1 MVVKG
6 VKIMEKGFL
15 KNILIETIKN
25 IFNIVITNNIFKYL
39 GILVVIAVIIKIFKP
54 QIKGYIGEKT
64 INFML
69 KKLPEDY
76 KIVNDIFI
84 KNDGWSSQIDHIIIS
99 KFGIFVIET
108 KTYKGWIYGKEK
120 QKQWTQ
126 NLYGKKYYFQNPLH
140 QNYGHIQN
148 LKKIK
153 GLEEIDFISL
163 ILFSGEATLKNEIN
177 NVIYFSKAKKWI
189 SSYQKIIYNDKQ
201 VDFIYNTILNNNIVD
216 KKARNEHINSIKI
229 KKGSVDL

>member
-1 MVVKG
+1 
-6 VKIMEKGFL
+6 MEKDFL

-84 KNDGWSSQIDHIIIS
+84 KNDGCSSQIDHIIIS

-126 NLYGKKYYFQNPLH
+126 NLYG
-140 QNYGHIQN
+140 
-148 LKKIK
+148 
-153 GLEEIDFISL
+153 
-163 ILFSGEATLKNEIN
+163 
-177 NVIYFSKAKKWI
+177 
-189 SSYQKIIYNDKQ
+189 
-201 VDFIYNTILNNNIVD
+201 
-216 KKARNEHINSIKI
+216 
-229 KKGSVDL
+229 